1 MKIMEMMHRKV
12 HPNLRLVSIQMI
24 ERWASI
30 IIVTKHMLWRVFGRT
45 LKSRIEVIKG

>member
-24 ERWASI
+24 ER
-30 IIVTKHMLWRVFGRT
+30 
-45 LKSRIEVIKG
+45 